1 VYVRAELTCYDGV
14 RWRNSDALAVCATY
28 GGPMR
33 PDIPATDSQ
42 VLANHFD
49 VAIRREDSSDISAV
63 REVHS
68 AAFEG
73 HEQVVDLV
81 DALRSA
87 PGAFDCVSAV
97 ACVGEQVVG
106 HVMLSPCRLDAPRRI
121 VDVFALSPIGVQP
134 EYQGRGIGTDLI
146 AYALAA
152 ADSMQIPLIFL
163 EGDPDYYGGR
173 GFERADRIGFRSPSL
188 RIPDESFQVTTLSAY
203 EPWMIGTF
211 VYSET
216 FWTLDC
222 VGLRE
227 PAS

>member
-1 VYVRAELTCYDGV
+1 
-14 RWRNSDALAVCATY
+14 
-28 GGPMR
+28 MR

-42 VLANHFD
+42 VLGNHFD
-49 VAIRREDSSDISAV
+49 VAIRREDPSDISAV

-68 AAFEG
+68 AAFEW
-73 HEQVVDLV
+73 HEQVVDLL

-87 PGAFDCVSAV
+87 PGAFDCLAAV

-121 VDVFALSPIGVQP
+121 VDVVALSPIGVQP

-146 AYALAA
+146 TYALSA
-152 ADSMQIPLIFL
+152 ADSMQVPFIFL

-173 GFERADRIGFRSPSL
+173 GFERADRIGLRSPSL

-203 EPWMIGTF
+203 QPWMTGTF

-216 FWTLDC
+216 FWALDC

-227 PAS
+227 PAA